1 MKADIIKEI
10 FLLLPKIC
18 QENPGNQKHVFDL
31 VPRFK
36 YLVTTSNS
44 KFLTFFDDIDQIL
57 SGSDWISNQ
66 DHREQWRFAD
76 GDIRRL
82 EIRLVIRSEKAFWN
96 RNSRWTGFWFG
107 QWGNEFPEKDPNF
120 QDRARIRRAAKEKI
134 RKSSESKHLQ
144 NKYNTLFLLTSSIN
158 RHLTA
163 LAGI

>member
-57 SGSDWISNQ
+57 SGSD
-66 DHREQWRFAD
+66 
-76 GDIRRL
+76 
-82 EIRLVIRSEKAFWN
+82 
-96 RNSRWTGFWFG
+96 
-107 QWGNEFPEKDPNF
+107 
-120 QDRARIRRAAKEKI
+120 
-134 RKSSESKHLQ
+134 
-144 NKYNTLFLLTSSIN
+144 
-158 RHLTA
+158 
-163 LAGI
+163 